1 MDVCVCIHTKSE
13 FVKQDR
19 LQRLTKKNYSR
30 SESSKSGGK
39 YVSLFYLGNQINSK
53 VKQ

>member
-19 LQRLTKKNYSR
+19 LQRLTKKKITLGQNPLNLG
-30 SESSKSGGK
+30 ESMLA
-39 YVSLFYLGNQINSK
+39 YFI
-53 VKQ
+53 